1 MKSVRDLEA
10 LPLIWR
16 ESGSGTRA
24 VVESVLKDSGVNPR
38 KLDQRFELGS
48 TEAIKSLVI
57 AGLGVGFFSCWE
69 IQQEIAMGLVRQI
82 NIPGLRIQRMF
93 SWALPSGE
101 LGGLPGEFYQFA
113 DSIRSELSAVSV
125 CKRVFEK
132 LPLPL
137 RSRAHLRDYGSH
149 EHPMLRHRSQ
159 RRRLGLDRPYLP
171 AARSGGRTR
180 TTDLRAVLLDRI

>member
-1 MKSVRDLEA
+1 
-10 LPLIWR
+10 
-16 ESGSGTRA
+16 
-24 VVESVLKDSGVNPR
+24 
-38 KLDQRFELGS
+38 
-48 TEAIKSLVI
+48 
-57 AGLGVGFFSCWE
+57 
-69 IQQEIAMGLVRQI
+69 MGLVRQI

-113 DSIRSELSAVSV
+113 NSIRSELSAVSV

-149 EHPMLRHRSQ
+149 STDATTPISTRPPGPGSPRTCRQPGRVGGHARPTCALSLTRSFTCCEPVASGACYPALFPRPGTVYHYFRAWKDAGVLAELQRALHEQARLSRGHRPKSKVF
-159 RRRLGLDRPYLP
+159 RL
-171 AARSGGRTR
+171 
-180 TTDLRAVLLDRI
+180 